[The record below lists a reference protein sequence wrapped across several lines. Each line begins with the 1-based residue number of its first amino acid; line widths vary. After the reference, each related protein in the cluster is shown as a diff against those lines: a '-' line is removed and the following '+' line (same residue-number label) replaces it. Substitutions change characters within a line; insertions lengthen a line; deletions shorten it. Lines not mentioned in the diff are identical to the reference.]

1 MTAYKKDM
9 RANPVKTIVALGE
22 SHTWGY
28 SVSDKEEC
36 WVNRVTR
43 LIENYQGEKVR
54 LINQGIGSNIVTP
67 LCPAYPGSVKPCAL
81 ERVDGDVVAHN
92 PDLVFLAYGLN
103 DSRGGTPV
111 EVFRS
116 EYQKLID
123 RLREKTSAVI
133 VMLNVFYMHECMYQ
147 CFDANWN
154 YSNYDVT
161 EMYNKMLE
169 QLAHNNDII
178 LADVYSMMKGADWII
193 DLDHC
198 HPNALGH
205 QLIANKV
212 FEAIAT
218 NASFVSATAP
228 KEANIIPFIDKYG
241 NGPQIESCHDISSD
255 ILLENTRKAMQN
267 PNSDQ

>member
-1 MTAYKKDM
+1 MERKTDK
-9 RANPVKTIVALGE
+9 RANLVKTIVALGE

-28 SVSDKEEC
+28 SVTDKEEC

-43 LIENYQGEKVR
+43 LIEQYQGEKVR

-67 LCPAYPGSVKPCAL
+67 LCPAYSCSVKPCAL
-81 ERVDGDVVAHN
+81 ERVDGDVTVYD

-123 RLREKTSAVI
+123 RIKEKTSAVI

-147 CFDANWN
+147 FEGDETWN
-154 YSNYDVT
+154 HSNYDVT
-161 EMYNKMLE
+161 EVFNTMLA
-169 QLAHNNDII
+169 QLARDNDII
-178 LADVYSMMKGADWII
+178 LADVYSVMKGVDWII
-193 DLDHC
+193 DQDHC

-228 KEANIIPFIDKYG
+228 KEANNMAFVEKYM
-241 NGPQIESCHDISSD
+241 NGPEIESCHDISKD
-255 ILLENTRKAMQN
+255 ILIENTLKGVLNQDN
-267 PNSDQ
+267 